1 MASELLKGME
11 SKPCIAY
18 YRVSTEEQSVEQQRL
33 TVRKFAESRGFM
45 IVREFEEDISGSI
58 SAIERPCFKEALAF
72 LEENPGIKILLVYS
86 LDRLGRSFRDIFS
99 TMSNL
104 ERKGIMVISVREEF
118 THIMHPQIRDLIIAI
133 LAWVAQY
140 EVYLIRE
147 RTRLALQR
155 PDVKKKIAKRRKYD
169 KIDEDK
175 RNFIIELYKKGYSI
189 NKIAKYTGETE
200 YIVKKILK
208 LSGVLEVGEFSCPRC
223 FHRLK
228 WDEVEKKY
236 KCRNCGYVKA

>member
-1 MASELLKGME
+1 MSQRL
-11 SKPCIAY
+11 CIAY
-18 YRVSTEEQSVEQQRL
+18 YRVSTEEQSVEQQKI
-33 TVRKFAESRGFM
+33 TVHKFAESRGFS
-45 IVREFEEDISGSI
+45 IVKEFEEDISGSI
-58 SAIERPCFKEALAF
+58 SAIERPRFTEALAF
-72 LEENPGIKILLVYS
+72 LEQHPNIKILLVYS

-99 TMSNL
+99 TMSAL

-155 PDVKKKIAKRRKYD
+155 PDVKEKIARRRKYD

-175 RNFIIELYKKGYSI
+175 KQFIIELYNRGYSI
-189 NKIAKYTGETE
+189 KKIAKLTGETE
-200 YIVKKILK
+200 YLVKKILK
-208 LSGVLEVGEFSCPRC
+208 LNGVLEVGEYSCPRC
-223 FHRLK
+223 FHRLH

-236 KCRNCGYVKA
+236 KCRNCGYIKA